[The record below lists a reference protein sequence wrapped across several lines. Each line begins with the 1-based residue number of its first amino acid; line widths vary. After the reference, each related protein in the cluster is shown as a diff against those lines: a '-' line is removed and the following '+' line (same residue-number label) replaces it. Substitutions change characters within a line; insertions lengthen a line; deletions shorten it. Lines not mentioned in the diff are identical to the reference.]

1 MSATVW
7 VTIVDDDVLEDVEQ
21 LSVEI
26 MAIEGQER
34 VDVGDTANISI
45 YNDDCEKTFF
55 SNLSNAL
62 SGK

>member
-1 MSATVW
+1 M
-7 VTIVDDDVLEDVEQ
+7 LEDVEQ